1 MSLSLRRPIGFL
13 LAPGLED
20 LDLAGPWE
28 MLNVWH
34 EHGDGPPCITVA
46 ETDAP
51 VRLRYGLRCLPDRT
65 FEDAPPLSLLVVP
78 GGDGSREA
86 ASSDAVRSFVRRQS
100 EGADL
105 VASVCTGV
113 RILRAAGLLD
123 GKQVTTHASA
133 FDEVRAWPE
142 VELVEGERVVRDGT
156 VWTSAGVT
164 AGIDLALAIISAASG
179 PQTAEKVRQFT
190 EWD

>member
-1 MSLSLRRPIGFL
+1 
-13 LAPGLED
+13 
-20 LDLAGPWE
+20 

-46 ETDAP
+46 EAEGP

-65 FEDAPPLSLLVVP
+65 FADAPPLSLLVVP
-78 GGDGSREA
+78 GGHGSREA
-86 ASSDAVRSFVRRQS
+86 ASSDAVLSFVRRQA
-100 EGADL
+100 ETADL

-113 RILRAAGLLD
+113 RILHAAGLLD
-123 GKQVTTHASA
+123 GKQVATHASA

-142 VELVEGERVVRDGT
+142 VDLVEGTRVVRDGA

-164 AGIDLALAIISAASG
+164 AGIDLALAIIAAASS
-179 PQTAEKVRQFT
+179 PQAAEEVRRFT
-190 EWD
+190 EWR

>member
-51 VRLRYGLRCLPDRT
+51 VRLRYGLRCLPDRA